1 MRTRRSFVVAVH
13 RWLFRLSVVVVLGS
27 ALSRVD
33 NERSDRKGVV
43 LVDDEEADPPPEG
56 GVTLAFVACP

>member
-33 NERSDRKGVV
+33 NERSDRNGIV
-43 LVDDEEADPPPEG
+43 LVEDDDAEVAPG
-56 GVTLAFVACP
+56 GSTTLAFVACP